1 MKPGISH
8 PTHIGSRRKWFP
20 TSIALALTA
29 GGLAFGLLSQTSHP
43 ASAAAAPVAQ
53 CNNDTAS
60 NVGGQGIACI
70 VTIDNYVTGT
80 GVIAATPPS
89 TVTVTR
95 CVGAA
100 GPIAAG
106 AGTCT
111 TTTTTSA
118 EPVTLVQQCNGSGNG
133 GGGVV
138 RCSVTVI
145 NHFSGSPTVAPAPA
159 AIYQCVGSVI
169 TGTGAPGTCTPANTP
184 GVTSVTAA
192 TVGQCNGSGNGGT
205 SVGFVC
211 TVTTGSTE
219 TSTLAV
225 NIDQCNGSGNG
236 GGALVTCTA
245 TVTNDV
251 VAATATATP
260 TASPTATPT
269 GSATVGSATATPT
282 GSATAATSTPT
293 GSATAATPA
302 PTGSATAATPTPTA
316 STTQAVPRPPVAPR
330 PPATGNA
337 GPSTQDGTS
346 QAVLWLLGIT
356 AIGLVLVGVRAVSRP
371 KRG

>member
-8 PTHIGSRRKWFP
+8 PTHLGSRRKWFS

-53 CNNDTAS
+53 CNDDTAS

-100 GPIAAG
+100 GPIRAG
-106 AGTCT
+106 AGTCA

-236 GGALVTCTA
+236 GGALTICTA
-245 TVTNDV
+245 TVTNEV
-251 VAATATATP
+251 VATPDTPTP
-260 TASPTATPT
+260 TATPTATPT
-269 GSATVGSATATPT
+269 GSATPTATPT
-282 GSATAATSTPT
+282 RSSTAATSTPT
-293 GSATAATPA
+293 RSSTAATST

-337 GPSTQDGTS
+337 GPSTQDGTL